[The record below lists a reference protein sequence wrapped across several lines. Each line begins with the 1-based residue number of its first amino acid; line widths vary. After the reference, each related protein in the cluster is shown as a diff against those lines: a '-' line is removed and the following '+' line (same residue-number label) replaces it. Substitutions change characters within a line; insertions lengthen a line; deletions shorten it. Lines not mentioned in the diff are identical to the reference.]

1 MPNCPVAPENL
12 RGMNLINS
20 PIWNKGT
27 SFTPEE
33 RDAFALE
40 GLLPPYVETLD
51 EQCARAYSGI
61 RPDSSDL
68 QKHMYLRGLQ
78 DTNEVLFYRLLL
90 EHPDELLPLVY
101 KPAVAEGCRE
111 FNEIYRRPRGI
122 FVSYPLRDRI
132 PELLRNRPYLEVD
145 MIVVTDGEQI
155 LGLGDAGVNGLGVP
169 IGKLSLYSLFGGIHP
184 SRTLPIVLDVGTNNR
199 ALLDDPAYLGWR
211 HERVDDR
218 EYFGFVDQFVQAIR
232 DELPGTCIQWEDLS
246 GIKAQRILNLY
257 QDVIPTFDDNLQ
269 GTAAVTVA
277 TLDAAFK
284 AIDNLLRAGEIV
296 LFGAGPTSIK
306 TADYIC
312 RYLAHDGISAVEACR
327 RIWLV
332 DEKGLLHDGRRDLSL
347 EQSHYAKPVGAVS
360 AWMSNG
366 HLGLEALL
374 KNIKASALV
383 GLSDSSDSFGETV
396 IRTMARQNPYPII
409 LPLSP
414 LANCS
419 EARAEEL
426 IRWTEGRGVIAS
438 GTMPTSLSFRG
449 RMVHIAQCSSTYISP
464 GVGLGLAASRAMRVT
479 DDMMLA
485 AARALA
491 ARSPA
496 LEDLSKPLLPKL
508 SDLRDVVVDL
518 AMAVGL
524 EAQDAGLAPRT
535 SKEELLQEIKDAH
548 WRPEYPAMVI
558 PTVAC

>member
-1 MPNCPVAPENL
+1 MPNSPVAPENL

-40 GLLPPYVETLD
+40 GLLPPYVETLE
-51 EQCARAYSGI
+51 EQSARAYSRI
-61 RPDSSDL
+61 RPETSDI

-90 EHPDELLPLVY
+90 DHPDELLPLVY
-101 KPAVAEGCRE
+101 KPTVAEGCRK
-111 FNEIYRRPRGI
+111 FTDIYRRPRGI
-122 FVSYPLRDRI
+122 FISYPLRDRI

-155 LGLGDAGVNGLGVP
+155 LGFGDAGVSGLSVP

-184 SRTLPIVLDVGTNNR
+184 SRTLPIVLDVGTDNR
-199 ALLDDPAYLGWR
+199 ALLNDPAYLGWR

-232 DELPGTCIQWEDLS
+232 EELPGTCIQWEDLP
-246 GIKAQRILNLY
+246 GTKAQRILNLY
-257 QDVIPTFDDNLQ
+257 QDVIPTFNDNLQ

-284 AIDNLLRAGEIV
+284 ATDNLLRAGEIV
-296 LFGAGPTSIK
+296 LFGTGPTSIK
-306 TADYIC
+306 TADYLC
-312 RYLAHDGISAVEACR
+312 RHLARDGISAAGAGR

-347 EQSHYAKPVGAVS
+347 EQTHYAKPLAEVS
-360 AWMSNG
+360 TWMTNG
-366 HLGLEALL
+366 QLGLEALL

-383 GLSDSSDSFGETV
+383 GLSDLSDSFNETV
-396 IRTMARQNPYPII
+396 VRTMAAQTRHPII

-414 LANCS
+414 LASCS

-426 IRWTEGRGVIAS
+426 IRWTEGRGVIAC
-438 GTMPTSLSFRG
+438 GAMPSSFSFKG
-449 RMVHIAQCSSTYISP
+449 RMVKIAQCSSVYIFP
-464 GVGLGLAASRAMRVT
+464 GVGLGLAASHAMRVT

-496 LEDLSKPLLPKL
+496 LDDSSKPLLPKL
-508 SDLRDVVVDL
+508 GDLRDVAVDL

-535 SKEELLQEIKDAH
+535 SEEELLQEIRDTQ